1 MSTVGG
7 LDGGWSAAQWVV
19 FMMAGLNGGWSAAQW
34 VVFIVGGDEHSGWS

>member
-19 FMMAGLNGGWSAAQW
+19 LMVGGLDTAWSAMVSVW
-34 VVFIVGGDEHSGWS
+34 CSM